1 MTLRGWG
8 RGTGWREK
16 GWALNGGGGG
26 ALAWDSWMAEEL
38 LSSGPASHSVPGLGS
53 ESLQKKQQNHSLP
66 LLIPPEEED
75 GGLEGFDD
83 FFPEEP
89 VSLPKKKKSKK
100 LKENRSKGKRKKKEV
115 SRAGAVGGLGCS
127 SWACE
132 ERPRAFQRGRVCP
145 ENRACVRTPKLASAV
160 SSAHR
165 YLPEMDL
172 MSFPDQGLNP
182 GPRQ

>member
-1 MTLRGWG
+1 MGFKWG
-8 RGTGWREK
+8 Q
-16 GWALNGGGGG
+16 GGGVGG
-26 ALAWDSWMAEEL
+26 PGLGQLDG
-38 LSSGPASHSVPGLGS
+38 SGPASHSVPGLGS
-53 ESLQKKQQNHSLP
+53 ESPKKKQQNHSLP

-115 SRAGAVGGLGCS
+115 SRARAVGGLGCS
-127 SWACE
+127 SWACK
-132 ERPRAFQRGRVCP
+132 ERPRTFQRGRVCP